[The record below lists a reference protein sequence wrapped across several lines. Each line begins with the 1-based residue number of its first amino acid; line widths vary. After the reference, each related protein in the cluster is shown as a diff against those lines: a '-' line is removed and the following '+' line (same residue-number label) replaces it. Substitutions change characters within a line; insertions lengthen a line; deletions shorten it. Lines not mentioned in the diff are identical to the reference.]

1 MLDFILANMT
11 TVIAIAVP
19 AVLVGGALLS
29 IRRSTRA
36 KALSDEKAEAFFRA
50 AFPELQPHLHPEN
63 VAAYVLARKDKQFSR
78 RDEWAEPAGFAA
90 AKLAR
95 FADDPKGRGERTLLV
110 DGAGRRFLDF
120 ILEPKSGALGAVR
133 VGEGKFTVR
142 QDAGK
147 PPRVSYWHPEREFEW
162 RGRGQWKFKSRVADE
177 TIDTRDPHWSDSSSL
192 SSSWSPTTTA
202 AVATAGVVGLGG
214 SFDGGGASAGWD
226 GDSPKSSDADSSGG
240 DSAGGD
246 ASAGDASGGDAT
258 STRY

>member
-29 IRRSTRA
+29 IRRSARA

-50 AFPELQPHLHPEN
+50 SFPELQPHLHPEN
-63 VAAYVLARKDKQFSR
+63 VSAYVLARMGKQFSR

-110 DGAGRRFLDF
+110 DAKGQRFLDF

-177 TIDTRDPHWSDSSSL
+177 TIDTRDPHWSDSSS

-214 SFDGGGASAGWD
+214 TFDGGGASAGWD
-226 GDSPKSSDADSSGG
+226 GESASSPDGG
-240 DSAGGD
+240 SAGGE
-246 ASAGDASGGDAT
+246 SSGGDASGGDAT
-258 STRY
+258 STSY